1 MEPVIY
7 EPNKY
12 LKLGIRIW
20 PQMLRE
26 LIDSRELIWRMFVRD
41 VSVRYKQTALGYVWA
56 VIMPLIA
63 IGTFIFLN
71 KAGIMNIGSTDIP
84 YPLFALI
91 GLSIWQ
97 LFSTGLTSGC
107 NSIVGAGSLISKI
120 NFPREVLVFSSM
132 AQSIFEFLIKFCLI
146 IIFFFVFRFKPSL
159 AIIFFPLALVPILVL
174 TVGLSLILSLINCV
188 LRDTANA
195 VTLLITF
202 LMFLVPVLYPISSER
217 LFFKLDPLFYLIN
230 GPRDLI
236 VYGHIKEPVGFFI
249 ATAISFLILL
259 ICWRMFHL
267 IETKIP
273 ERL

>member
-1 MEPVIY
+1 MEPIIY

-20 PQMLRE
+20 PQMVRE
-26 LIDSRELIWRMFVRD
+26 LIDSRELTWRMFVRD
-41 VSVRYKQTALGYVWA
+41 VSARYKQTALGFVWA
-56 VIMPLIA
+56 VIMPFIA
-63 IGTFIFLN
+63 IGTFVFLS
-71 KAGIMNIGSTDIP
+71 KVGIMNIGPTDVP

-146 IIFFFVFRFKPSL
+146 IVFFFVFRFKPSL

-174 TVGLSLILSLINCV
+174 TVGLSLVLSLINCV

-217 LFFKLDPLFYLIN
+217 LFFKLDPLLYLIN

-236 VYGHIKEPVGFFI
+236 IYGHIQEPVGFFI
-249 ATAISFLILL
+249 ATTVSFLIFLT
-259 ICWRMFHL
+259 CWRMFHL
-267 IETKIP
+267 VETKIP